1 MHGGQGSTTR
11 CFQPLRPAGGRAVF
25 PGMVLLLALLAAGP
39 LAAQPLTIPRFDF
52 SFSNPG
58 ARSLGFGGAFAAL
71 ADDATAAYAN
81 PAGLVQLTRPE
92 VSFEARLHSRSPS
105 FIAGGRV
112 EGTPTGQG
120 LDTTRGL
127 VFDRD
132 HSQGFG
138 PSFAAV
144 VLPRGRWSFVFY
156 GHELAD
162 FREKAPSQGFFFT
175 EGRSV
180 PSRERVDLQVPT
192 AGVAAAW
199 RLDDR
204 WSFGLGLVFSRV
216 SLATRSD
223 AFLPDDSSFES
234 FLGGDFFGR
243 SSFLPGQRLSSS
255 TLTFHGTDL
264 TGTAGALWR
273 LSEQTSAGLFYRQG
287 AEVRGSADFVS
298 GPASPF
304 PYALATGA
312 AFKVP
317 DVTGL
322 GLAHRSRSG
331 RVTVTGE
338 VDHVGYSGL
347 VKIDNSEELEVGSRE
362 YLDAWEYHLGAEYAL
377 LQSNPIVAFRAGGW
391 IEANGD
397 DVRKRR
403 LTHLSAG
410 MGIAL
415 RAWQL
420 DLAGDFSEEGDSLSL
435 SLLYAF

>member
-1 MHGGQGSTTR
+1 M
-11 CFQPLRPAGGRAVF
+11 PLGLSALKSF
-25 PGMVLLLALLAAGP
+25 MLALLLTAGN
-39 LAAQPLTIPRFDF
+39 LAAQPLSIPRFDF

-92 VSFEARLHSRSPS
+92 VSFESRLRSRSPS
-105 FIAGGRV
+105 FIAGGRI

-120 LDTTRGL
+120 LDTTSGL
-127 VFDRD
+127 IFRHD
-132 HSQGFG
+132 HSQAFG

-144 VLPRGRWSFVFY
+144 VIPKGRWSLVFY

-162 FREKAPSQGFFFT
+162 FRERALSQGFFFT
-175 EGRSV
+175 AGRAL
-180 PSRERVDLQVPT
+180 PSRETVDLEVPT

-199 RLDDR
+199 RLNDR
-204 WSFGLGLVFSRV
+204 LSFGLGLVGSRV
-216 SLATRSD
+216 SLDTRSE
-223 AFLPDDSSFES
+223 AFLPDDDPLASTLDGSS
-234 FLGGDFFGR
+234 FGR
-243 SSFLPGQRLSSS
+243 SSFLPERRLSTS
-255 TLTFHGTDL
+255 TLAFRGTDL

-273 LSEQTSAGLFYRQG
+273 VSEQTSAGLFYREG
-287 AEVRGSADFVS
+287 ARVRGTADFVS

-304 PYALATGA
+304 AFAIATGA

-322 GLAHRSRSG
+322 GLAHRSQSG

-377 LQSNPIVAFRAGGW
+377 LQSNPIVAFRAGAW

-397 DVRKRR
+397 DVRKRH

-410 MGIAL
+410 LGIAL

-420 DLAGDFSEEGDSLSL
+420 DLAGDFSSEGNSLSL

>member
-1 MHGGQGSTTR
+1 MHGSLVPR
-11 CFQPLRPAGGRAVF
+11 VRAV
-25 PGMVLLLALLAAGP
+25 GLLTALLVSAGH
-39 LAAQPLTIPRFDF
+39 LAAQPVSIPRFDF

-92 VSFEARLHSRSPS
+92 VSFEARLRSRSPS
-105 FIAGGRV
+105 YLAGGRI

-120 LDTTRGL
+120 LDTDSGL
-127 VFDRD
+127 VFRHD
-132 HSQGFG
+132 HSQGVG
-138 PSFAAV
+138 ASFAAV
-144 VLPRGRWSFVFY
+144 VVPRGRWSFVFY

-162 FREKAPSQGFFFT
+162 FRERALSQGFFV
-175 EGRSV
+175 EDGRGL
-180 PSRERVDLQVPT
+180 PLRETVDLEIPT

-204 WSFGLGLVFSRV
+204 LSFGLGLVFSRV
-216 SLATRSD
+216 SLATRSV
-223 AFLPDDSSFES
+223 AYLPDGVSFGS
-234 FLGGDFFGR
+234 FINGDFYGR
-243 SSFLPGQRLSSS
+243 SSFLPEQRFSMS
-255 TLTFHGTDL
+255 TLTVRGTDL
-264 TGTAGALWR
+264 TGTAGTLWR
-273 LSEQTSAGLFYRQG
+273 ISEQTSAGLFYRQG
-287 AEVRGSADFVS
+287 ARVKGTLDFAS
-298 GPASPF
+298 GPTSPF
-304 PYALATGA
+304 PFTAATGA
-312 AFKVP
+312 VFKVP
-317 DVTGL
+317 DVAGL

-338 VDHVGYSGL
+338 IDHVGYSGL
-347 VKIDNSEELEVGSRE
+347 VKIENSDQVEAGNRE
-362 YLDAWEYHLGAEYAL
+362 YLNAWEYHLGAEYAL

-397 DVRKRR
+397 DVQKRR

-420 DLAGDFSEEGDSLSL
+420 DLAGDFSEVGDSVSL